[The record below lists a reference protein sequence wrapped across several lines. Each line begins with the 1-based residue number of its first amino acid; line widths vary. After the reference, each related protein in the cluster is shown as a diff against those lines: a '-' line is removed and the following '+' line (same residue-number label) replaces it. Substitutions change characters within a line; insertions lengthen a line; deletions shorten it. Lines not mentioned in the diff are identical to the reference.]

1 MKRKMKRKQKRLTN
15 SVYVF
20 CTSGPG
26 NTCPHIRRQRCL
38 HQESTN
44 HWNGSHVSSKPGK
57 GDILRKSRWHK
68 KNWSIW
74 LHANFKFRE
83 KNLPMVEIQKKD
95 GKQIL
100 EHHGEQ
106 LLLMIC
112 KEVQMSA
119 IKHSNRKMDKSYPL
133 DMIYGIRRISNI
145 KYVKFQK

>member
-1 MKRKMKRKQKRLTN
+1 
-15 SVYVF
+15 
-20 CTSGPG
+20 
-26 NTCPHIRRQRCL
+26 
-38 HQESTN
+38 
-44 HWNGSHVSSKPGK
+44 
-57 GDILRKSRWHK
+57 
-68 KNWSIW
+68 
-74 LHANFKFRE
+74 
-83 KNLPMVEIQKKD
+83 MVEIQKKN